1 MQGRVL
7 PGSKD
12 PNLDTLY
19 FIGWFFTTCGIE
31 NSGSQ
36 VNSMA
41 KWVGKGWIK
50 ITFSFYSRFLET

>member
-12 PNLDTLY
+12 PSLDTLY
-19 FIGWFFTTCGIE
+19 FIGWFFPTCEIK
-31 NSGSQ
+31 NSRSQ

-50 ITFSFYSRFLET
+50 ITFSFFTQDF

>member
-1 MQGRVL
+1 MLNV
-7 PGSKD
+7 KCV
-12 PNLDTLY
+12 Y
-19 FIGWFFTTCGIE
+19 FIGWFFPTRGIE

-50 ITFSFYSRFLET
+50 ITFYFFTQDF